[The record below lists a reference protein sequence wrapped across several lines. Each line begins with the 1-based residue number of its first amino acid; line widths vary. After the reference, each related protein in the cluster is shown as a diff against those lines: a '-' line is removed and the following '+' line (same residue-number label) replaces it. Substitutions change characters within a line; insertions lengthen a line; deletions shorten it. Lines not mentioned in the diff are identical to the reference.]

1 MQCEVN
7 QKFGFDIE
15 EEGTVMDYVDGAFL
29 FIVKDEKWTEFELEA
44 LKKRPL
50 TIDFVY
56 KYDIPIF
63 LLTLEDAIDTSDFV
77 FNVHDNEYPETLYQ
91 HFAKGSGYRCEL
103 ILLDQEN
110 IVRGIRKIQLS
121 CENSKVI
128 ADTLKKQK
136 DAPYREDEFL
146 CNLEGLQNTWEPF
159 EMQPMAL
166 VSETCK

>member
-7 QKFGFDIE
+7 KKFEFDIE

-29 FIVKDEKWTEFELEA
+29 FIVKDEMWTDFELDA

-63 LLTLEDAIDTSDFV
+63 LVTLEDAIDTSDFV
-77 FNVHDNEYPETLYQ
+77 FNVHDNEYPDSLYQ
-91 HFAKGSGYRCEL
+91 HFDKGSGYRLEL
-103 ILLDQEN
+103 ILLDKDN
-110 IVRGIRKIQLS
+110 VVRGMRKVQLS
-121 CENSKVI
+121 NDASIIV
-128 ADTLKKQK
+128 ADTLKKQLE
-136 DAPYREDEFL
+136 APYREDEFL
-146 CNLEGLQNTWEPF
+146 CNLEGIQNTWEPF

-166 VSETCK
+166 VSETFK

>member
-7 QKFGFDIE
+7 KKFEFEIE

-29 FIVKDEKWTEFELEA
+29 FIVKDEMWTDFELDA

-63 LLTLEDAIDTSDFV
+63 LVTLEDAIDTSDFV
-77 FNVHDNEYPETLYQ
+77 FNVHDNEYPDSLYQ
-91 HFAKGSGYRCEL
+91 HFDKGSGYRLEL
-103 ILLDQEN
+103 ILLDKDN
-110 IVRGIRKIQLS
+110 VVRGMRKVQLS
-121 CENSKVI
+121 NDASIVV
-128 ADTLKKQK
+128 ADTLKKQLE
-136 DAPYREDEFL
+136 APYREDEFL
-146 CNLEGLQNTWEPF
+146 CNLEGIQNTWEPF

-166 VSETCK
+166 VSETFK

>member
-7 QKFGFDIE
+7 KKFEFNIE

-29 FIVKDEKWTEFELEA
+29 FIVKDEMWTDFELDA

-63 LLTLEDAIDTSDFV
+63 LVTLEDAIDTSDFV
-77 FNVHDNEYPETLYQ
+77 FNVHDNEYPDSLYQ
-91 HFAKGSGYRCEL
+91 HFDKGSGYRLEL
-103 ILLDQEN
+103 ILLDKDN
-110 IVRGIRKIQLS
+110 VVRGMRKVQLS
-121 CENSKVI
+121 NDASIVV
-128 ADTLKKQK
+128 ADTLKKQLE
-136 DAPYREDEFL
+136 APYREDEFL
-146 CNLEGLQNTWEPF
+146 CNLEGIQNTWEPF

-166 VSETCK
+166 VSETFK